1 MLKRHVVT
9 LLAGLGLAVVA
20 SAASA
25 QESQFK
31 IVVSSQ
37 NPVGLLSR
45 DEAAKLFLRKTSI
58 WQDGKPVLP
67 VELPEA
73 SAVRHA
79 FTHSILGKD
88 MDALKN
94 FWQQSIFSGRA
105 VPPPERDSDA
115 DVLDY
120 IRKYPGAIGYVSAST
135 PLSADVKV
143 VTVR

>member
-1 MLKRHVVT
+1 MPPFRAMPPEPAVIETLPLPALVT
-9 LLAGLGLAVVA
+9 SPVIVT
-20 SAASA
+20 AADPLPACVNEEPDS
-25 QESQFK
+25 
-31 IVVSSQ
+31 IVRVWK
-37 NPVGLLSR
+37 
-45 DEAAKLFLRKTSI
+45 AKL
-58 WQDGKPVLP
+58 PVPLPLLLLP
-67 VELPEA
+67 VELPEV

-79 FTHSILGKD
+79 FTHTILGKD
-88 MDALKN
+88 MDALKS